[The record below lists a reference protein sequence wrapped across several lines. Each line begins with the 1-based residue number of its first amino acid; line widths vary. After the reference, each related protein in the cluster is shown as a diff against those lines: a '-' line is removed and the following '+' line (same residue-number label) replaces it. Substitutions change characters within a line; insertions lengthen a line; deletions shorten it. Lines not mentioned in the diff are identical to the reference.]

1 MFTTHRYCLAQSTP
15 PHLNDLSR
23 ELVYGGVRA
32 FYFKSVYTDFLLH
45 FIL

>member
-1 MFTTHRYCLAQSTP
+1 MSAMIMFTTHRYCLAQSTP

-32 FYFKSVYTDFLLH
+32 FLF
-45 FIL
+45 